1 MNDFIMYLKSNT
13 SLSIRDADRVLYGLR
28 FLIPEI
34 PKSIRSVLKTCPSV
48 QPKFIGSGVYYHL
61 GLKTNLLRYVELWL
75 CTIDFDS
82 LNLYVNIDGLSMS
95 RSSNQQLW
103 PILGRI
109 ITPRL
114 SDVFMIGIYGGNS
127 KPAEFNE
134 FSANTISEIKEMTD
148 VGLFSVKFNK
158 CIAIRLAAVICDAPA
173 RSSVRYTVN
182 HNGKAGCD
190 RCTVLGRRL
199 EGKTTF
205 ANGVYTLRTDDTF
218 RCQTQSIHHQGHSI
232 METLSINMIVAFP
245 LDPMHM
251 VYLGVTKK
259 LANLWIDLARRR
271 MRNFNSCAIRDINNL
286 ISGCVAS
293 TPSDFPR
300 KCRTLDF
307 VSAWKASECR
317 LFLLYLGPVILEKT
331 LPQPY
336 YLNFRRL
343 ALSMYLLAHPKLHK
357 SVVETARMELL
368 NFMNEYEWC
377 YGCEHLVYNVH
388 SLQHLPDDVQAHGPL
403 DSFSAFPFESYMRQI
418 KDSVRSGFAVAKQ
431 AAQRYAERMS
441 FSDRLQ
447 ISGLTNTTPIGTT
460 DVSTKQVI
468 MFNSSKITSC
478 QPDNVVVV
486 NGQPGLIT
494 DIKEDG
500 LLKFRTFT
508 DPRNY
513 FEDPFPSTDIG
524 IFRCSVVSHEHTW
537 ISLKD
542 IDCKCIAINCI
553 NYVVIVPLLHTV
565 L

>member
-1 MNDFIMYLKSNT
+1 MAASDRLLVRTPPVPLVSWSPCAPLIWNQDFPTPLGGPSIST
-13 SLSIRDADRVLYGLR
+13 SPVPAPDFR
-28 FLIPEI
+28 FSSPQIL
-34 PKSIRSVLKTCPSV
+34 
-48 QPKFIGSGVYYHL
+48 L
-61 GLKTNLLRYVELWL
+61 GL
-75 CTIDFDS
+75 
-82 LNLYVNIDGLSMS
+82 
-95 RSSNQQLW
+95 
-103 PILGRI
+103 
-109 ITPRL
+109 
-114 SDVFMIGIYGGNS
+114 
-127 KPAEFNE
+127 
-134 FSANTISEIKEMTD
+134 KEMTD

-158 CIAIRLAAVICDAPA
+158 CIAIRLEAVICDAPA

-199 EGKTTF
+199 EG
-205 ANGVYTLRTDDTF
+205 
-218 RCQTQSIHHQGHSI
+218 
-232 METLSINMIVAFP
+232 
-245 LDPMHM
+245 
-251 VYLGVTKK
+251 
-259 LANLWIDLARRR
+259 
-271 MRNFNSCAIRDINNL
+271 
-286 ISGCVAS
+286 
-293 TPSDFPR
+293 
-300 KCRTLDF
+300 
-307 VSAWKASECR
+307 
-317 LFLLYLGPVILEKT
+317 PVILEKT

-343 ALSMYLLAHPKLHK
+343 ALSMYLLAHPKVHK

-388 SLQHLPDDVQAHGPL
+388 LLQHLPDDVRAHGPL

-447 ISGLTNTTPIGTT
+447 ISGLTNTTPIGAT

-524 IFRCSVVSHEHTW
+524 IFRCSVHLPDDVRAHGPLDSFSAFPFESYMRQIKDSVRSGFAVAKQAAQRYAERMSFSDRLQISGLTNTTPIGATDVSTKQVIMFNSSKITSCQPDNVVVVNGQPCLITDIMEDGLLKFRTFTDPRNYFEDPFPSTDIGIFRCSVVSHEHTW

-542 IDCKCIAINCI
+542 TDCKCIAINCI
-553 NYVVIVPLLHTV
+553 NYVVIIPLLHTV
-565 L
+565 I